1 MILGMAPITKNS
13 EKSTKGMTPIAKN
26 IRVVDEN
33 KNEYEATY
41 LKRAKGLVKNGR
53 ARFIDDNTICLV
65 CPPDI
70 ELEDKEMSENKKKL
84 EAIPE
89 VPKALTSRE
98 IFEKISELQEQLTKN
113 SYHSL
118 HRLDDSVTQV
128 CGAEENAEKSE
139 QIAEIC
145 SVFKMRETT
154 LLKMLEMYE
163 RMYADLNDDNS
174 KKVALIKGAFSEHS
188 ETIRISD
195 LPSEDKH
202 AEFSDITEKI
212 SELTQKL
219 LIPSATPTTK
229 QTLIA
234 ELTRTLRAQ
243 GVSAEDKDRAKEI
256 LKSYVETPF

>member
-1 MILGMAPITKNS
+1 
-13 EKSTKGMTPIAKN
+13 MTPIAKN
-26 IRVVDEN
+26 IRVVDETG
-33 KNEYEATY
+33 NEYEATY

-53 ARFIDDNTICLV
+53 ARFIDENTICLV

-70 ELEDKEMSENKKKL
+70 ESEDNDMSENKQTKKTV
-84 EAIPE
+84 ETIPE
-89 VPKALTSRE
+89 APKSLTSRE

-128 CGAEENAEKSE
+128 CGAEENVEKSE
-139 QIAEIC
+139 QITEIC
-145 SVFKMRETT
+145 SVFKMREAT
-154 LLKMLEMYE
+154 LLKMLELYE
-163 RMYADLNDDNS
+163 RMYTDLNDDNS
-174 KKVALIKGAFSEHS
+174 KKVSLIKGAFSEHA

-212 SELTQKL
+212 AELTQKL